1 MHNST
6 ILHATSCNGLSDVY
20 STRNIPWIGKKGGS
34 KNLLDLER
42 SMKQCCFCGFGPE
55 QLFFSA
61 CNGEWLSCSSSTTF
75 RKSSDQICHGWAL
88 MKTEWRMNFQSGFN
102 GSKSFQELA
111 RWWRDQGLLEHFE
124 ALSRK
129 IQNGQNAKWEKRVFW
144 SAAAIL

>member
-1 MHNST
+1 MH
-6 ILHATSCNGLSDVY
+6 ILIISCDTSCNGLSDVY

-124 ALSRK
+124 ALSK
-129 IQNGQNAKWEKRVFW
+129 KFKMAKMQMGENVCFLIV
-144 SAAAIL
+144 AAVL